1 MMAMSNP
8 AGADQEHRLTTPSN
22 LCSFERYFKDY
33 FAGQNAEF
41 VVLPRSLVPFTASK
55 HLSGNFDI
63 KFNKN
68 TLPAIE
74 SANKTVHVET

>member
-41 VVLPRSLVPFTASK
+41 VVLPRSPSALHS
-55 HLSGNFDI
+55 
-63 KFNKN
+63 
-68 TLPAIE
+68 IE
-74 SANKTVHVET
+74 TFIWKLRY